1 MAKKERK
8 NRAITQNIEENSFE
22 ELVSVKRS
30 IYPWDDLADEEKE
43 TENFFVECDDLDEAR
58 GLKSS
63 VKNSGE
69 NYYLKRKIDLV
80 PVIVVAK
87 MKNGKVGL
95 VCSVI
100 PAE

>member
-1 MAKKERK
+1 MAKRERK
-8 NRAITQNIEENSFE
+8 NRTITQNIAADSFE
-22 ELVSVKRS
+22 ELVSVKSS
-30 IYPWDDLADEEKE
+30 IYPWDDLADKETE
-43 TENFFVECDDLDEAR
+43 TENFFIDCDDLDEAR
-58 GLKSS
+58 GLKHSVNSS
-63 VKNSGE
+63 GL
-69 NYYLKRKIDLV
+69 NYYLKRKINFV